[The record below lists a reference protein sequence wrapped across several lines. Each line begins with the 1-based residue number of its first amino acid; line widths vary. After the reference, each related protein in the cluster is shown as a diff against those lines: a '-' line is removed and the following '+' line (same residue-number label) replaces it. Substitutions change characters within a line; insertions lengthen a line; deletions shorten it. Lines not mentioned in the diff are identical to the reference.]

1 MKITVIIGSPRG
13 MKGNTGRLLEE
24 VMTGLSKDAEIELID
39 LSKQKILPCNGCD
52 HCHKTGTCP
61 LKDDYETIKKSLLAG
76 DGFILAS
83 PNYIFSVTA
92 QLKAL
97 FDRSGNILHCLML
110 EGKYGAVVE
119 TSGGGEDDEVIRY
132 MVRFINS
139 TGAQSVGAIG
149 SPMAGD
155 RTFPEEEI
163 LFSKARELGSDLC
176 RSIREQEHFPDQ
188 ADYRNAFKARMK
200 SLVAYRKESW
210 TAEQS
215 YWQDH
220 HTEC

>member
-1 MKITVIIGSPRG
+1 MKIAVIIGSPRG

-24 VMTGLSKDAEIELID
+24 VLAGLSKEAETELID
-39 LSKQKILPCNGCD
+39 LSRQRILPCNGCD
-52 HCHKTGTCP
+52 HCHRTGTCH
-61 LKDDYETIKKSLLAG
+61 LKDDYETIKQSLLAC

-97 FDRSGNILHCLML
+97 FDRSGNIIHCLML
-110 EGKYGAVVE
+110 EEKYGAVVE

-132 MVRFINS
+132 MARFINS
-139 TGAQSVGAIG
+139 TGAQSVGGIG
-149 SPMAGD
+149 SPMAGE

-163 LFSKARELGSDLC
+163 LFDKARALGSELC
-176 RSIREQEHFPDQ
+176 RCIKEATDFPDQ
-188 ADYRNAFKARMK
+188 AEYLLAFKARMK
-200 SLVAYRKESW
+200 RLVEYRRENW

-215 YWQDH
+215 YWNEH
-220 HTEC
+220 HAQ